1 VPAAGHA
8 RSAARGDGALARTH
22 LGAATDT
29 TRWGVS
35 VAGGEREA
43 STTTPEEEPELIAE
57 GYEFSV
63 AMEAATQEEKEEGV
77 FLCSGKSDGW

>member
-1 VPAAGHA
+1 
-8 RSAARGDGALARTH
+8 
-22 LGAATDT
+22 T

-35 VAGGEREA
+35 AAGGEREA

-63 AMEAATQEEKEEGV
+63 AMEAATQEEEEEEEKEGV